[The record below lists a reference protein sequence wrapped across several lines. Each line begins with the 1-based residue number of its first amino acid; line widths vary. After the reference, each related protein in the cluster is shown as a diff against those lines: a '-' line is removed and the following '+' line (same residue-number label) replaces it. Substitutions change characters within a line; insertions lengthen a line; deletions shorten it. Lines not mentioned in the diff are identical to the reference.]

1 MNRTALLH
9 IVERL
14 ESFIGRLPGPIQK
27 PVLHE
32 LTPLKAL
39 FLQQRPPRFL
49 LAGSGRL
56 PVPQIIP
63 LLFSG
68 SPAGNARQ
76 PLFEVFRWQT
86 VDVKDRG
93 TITLLDARGA
103 DDTTEEKVREELRR
117 ESADVILVLSDAS
130 EGRTK
135 VKRSAENGSLCVHWN
150 DEVHRDA
157 GIVAIHFNQA
167 RSSDHN
173 GRDDGALWLEKIKPE
188 LHGRVWGGFQF
199 SAEHDRAGADRTVSR
214 QFVSLLAK
222 RLPNDCRVEIVR
234 ISHDRDAQREIA
246 SILIKS
252 TTAVCSAIGAQPIPL
267 ADLPI
272 LTTLQLMMVSGI
284 MYLSGRPR
292 SLRAATEFVG
302 ALGANV
308 GVGMLLREGARA
320 LLKFVPGWGNVV
332 CGMVAGAGT
341 YAIGHAAA
349 AYFLEGV
356 SLGEARRTY
365 LKGRSRKKR
374 PTLQLQ

>member
-1 MNRTALLH
+1 VNRTALLH

-14 ESFIGRLPGPIQK
+14 EGFIGKLPGSIQK

-49 LAGSGRL
+49 VAGSGRL
-56 PVPQIIP
+56 PIRQIVN

-68 SPAGNARQ
+68 MPADDTR
-76 PLFEVFRWQT
+76 PSLFEVFRWQT
-86 VDVKDRG
+86 LEVKDRG
-93 TITLLDARGA
+93 TIAVLDGRGA
-103 DDTTEEKVREELRR
+103 DDTTEEVIREELRR
-117 ESADVILVLSDAS
+117 ESADVILVLSDGS
-130 EGRTK
+130 EGRTR
-135 VKRSAENGSLCVHWN
+135 VKRSIENGNQCVHWN

-157 GIVAIHFNQA
+157 GIVAIHFNLSNSA
-167 RSSDHN
+167 DHN
-173 GRDDGALWLEKIKPE
+173 GRDDGARWLEKIKPE
-188 LHGRVWGGFQF
+188 LHGRLWGGFQF
-199 SAEHDRAGADRTVSR
+199 SAEHDRAAADRAASR
-214 QFVSLLAK
+214 QLVSLLAK

-234 ISHDRDAQREIA
+234 ISHDREAQREIA

-252 TTAVCSAIGAQPIPL
+252 TTAVCTAIGAQPIPL

-272 LTTLQLMMVSGI
+272 LTTLQLVMVSGI

-308 GVGMLLREGARA
+308 GAGMLLREGARA
-320 LLKFVPGWGNVV
+320 LLKFVPGWGNIV

-365 LKGRSRKKR
+365 LKGRKRKR
-374 PTLQLQ
+374 PPTLQLQ

>member
-1 MNRTALLH
+1 VNRTALLH
-9 IVERL
+9 IIERL

-56 PVPQIIP
+56 PIPQIIP

-68 SPAGNARQ
+68 RPAGKARQ
-76 PLFEVFRWQT
+76 ALFEVFRWQT
-86 VDVKDRG
+86 LDVKGGG
-93 TITLLDARGA
+93 TITVLDARGA
-103 DDTTEEKVREELRR
+103 DDTTEETVREELRR
-117 ESADVILVLSDAS
+117 ESADVILVLSDGT

-135 VKRSAENGSLCVHWN
+135 VKRSAENGSQCVHWN
-150 DEVHRDA
+150 DQVHSDA
-157 GIVAIHFNQA
+157 GIIAIHFNRTKSA
-167 RSSDHN
+167 DHH
-173 GRDDGALWLEKIKPE
+173 GRDDGALWLERIKPE
-188 LHGRVWGGFQF
+188 LHGRLWGGFQF
-199 SAEHDRAGADRTVSR
+199 SAEHDRAGADHTASR

-222 RLPNDCRVEIVR
+222 ELPNDCRVEIVR
-234 ISHDRDAQREIA
+234 ISHDQQAQQEIA

-252 TTAVCSAIGAQPIPL
+252 TTAICSAIGAQPIPL

-284 MYLSGRPR
+284 MYLSGRSR

-308 GVGMLLREGARA
+308 GAGMLLREGARA
-320 LLKFVPGWGNVV
+320 LLKFLPGWGNLV

-349 AYFLEGV
+349 AYFLEGL
-356 SLGEARRTY
+356 SLAEARRTY
-365 LKGRSRKKR
+365 LKGRSHKTR

>member
-1 MNRTALLH
+1 
-9 IVERL
+9 
-14 ESFIGRLPGPIQK
+14 LPI
-27 PVLHE
+27 
-32 LTPLKAL
+32 
-39 FLQQRPPRFL
+39 
-49 LAGSGRL
+49 
-56 PVPQIIP
+56 PQIVTV
-63 LLFSG
+63 LFG
-68 SPAGNARQ
+68 GRPADKAGQ
-76 PLFEVFRWQT
+76 PLFEVFCWQT
-86 VDVKDRG
+86 LELKDCG
-93 TITLLDARGA
+93 TIALLDARGA
-103 DDTTEEKVREELRR
+103 DDTTEQIIREELRR

-157 GIVAIHFNQA
+157 GIVAIHFNEA
-167 RSSDHN
+167 RSADHN

-199 SAEHDRAGADRTVSR
+199 SAKHDRVVADRAASR
-214 QFVSLLAK
+214 QFVSLLAR

-234 ISHDRDAQREIA
+234 ISHDREVQREIA

-308 GVGMLLREGARA
+308 GAGMLLREGARA

-356 SLGEARRTY
+356 SLSEARRTY

-374 PTLQLQ
+374 ATLQLQ

>member
-1 MNRTALLH
+1 M
-9 IVERL
+9 I
-14 ESFIGRLPGPIQK
+14 SFEPLIRASS
-27 PVLHE
+27 
-32 LTPLKAL
+32 LTWS
-39 FLQQRPPRFL
+39 RC
-49 LAGSGRL
+49 
-56 PVPQIIP
+56 
-63 LLFSG
+63 
-68 SPAGNARQ
+68 
-76 PLFEVFRWQT
+76 VF
-86 VDVKDRG
+86 KC
-93 TITLLDARGA
+93 
-103 DDTTEEKVREELRR
+103 
-117 ESADVILVLSDAS
+117 
-130 EGRTK
+130 TK
-135 VKRSAENGSLCVHWN
+135 VASDSTQRNFIHAAERILSL
-150 DEVHRDA
+150 
-157 GIVAIHFNQA
+157 
-167 RSSDHN
+167 
-173 GRDDGALWLEKIKPE
+173 
-188 LHGRVWGGFQF
+188 
-199 SAEHDRAGADRTVSR
+199 
-214 QFVSLLAK
+214 
-222 RLPNDCRVEIVR
+222 
-234 ISHDRDAQREIA
+234 SHDRDAQREIA

-308 GVGMLLREGARA
+308 GAGMLLREGARA

>member
-14 ESFIGRLPGPIQK
+14 EGFIGKLPGSIQK

-49 LAGSGRL
+49 VAGSGRL
-56 PVPQIIP
+56 PIRQIVN

-68 SPAGNARQ
+68 MPADDTR
-76 PLFEVFRWQT
+76 PSLFEVFRWQT
-86 VDVKDRG
+86 LEVKDRG
-93 TITLLDARGA
+93 TIAVLDGRGA
-103 DDTTEEKVREELRR
+103 DDTTEEIIREELRR
-117 ESADVILVLSDAS
+117 ESADVILVLSDGS
-130 EGRTK
+130 EGRTR
-135 VKRSAENGSLCVHWN
+135 VKRSIENGNQCVHWN

-157 GIVAIHFNQA
+157 GIVAIHFNLSNSA
-167 RSSDHN
+167 DHN
-173 GRDDGALWLEKIKPE
+173 GRDDGARWLEKIKPE
-188 LHGRVWGGFQF
+188 LHGRLWGGFQF
-199 SAEHDRAGADRTVSR
+199 SAEHDRAAADRAASR
-214 QFVSLLAK
+214 QLVSLLAK

-234 ISHDRDAQREIA
+234 ISHDREAQREIA

-252 TTAVCSAIGAQPIPL
+252 TTAVCTAIGAQPIPL

-272 LTTLQLMMVSGI
+272 LTTLQLVMVSGI

-308 GVGMLLREGARA
+308 GAGMLLREGARA
-320 LLKFVPGWGNVV
+320 LLKFVPGWGNIV

-365 LKGRSRKKR
+365 LKGRKRKR
-374 PTLQLQ
+374 PPTLQLQ